1 MKVSFVIP
9 CYRSEHT
16 IGKVVDKIENTI
28 RKDDECEIILVNDCS
43 PDDTF
48 ETIRGLCEKW
58 DNVKGISLA
67 KNFGQHAA
75 LMAGFRHVTG
85 GVVVCLDDDG
95 QTPPEEVYKL
105 LDKLDENTDVV
116 YAEYE
121 QKKHSIFRNMGSKI
135 NSKMTEYLIG
145 KPKNLFVSS
154 YFAARR
160 YIIDE
165 IIKYENP
172 YPYVIGLILRATKN
186 IKNAKVN
193 HHAREEGQSGYS
205 FKKLI
210 RLWLNGFT
218 AFSVKPL
225 RIATALGLVFAFLGF
240 AYAIYTVIN
249 KFINP
254 NVPVGWSSMMAAFMV
269 IGGCILFMLGL
280 IGEYIGRIYISINNS
295 PQYVIRDVI
304 GYEGEG
310 NEKDRNS

>member
-16 IGKVVDKIENTI
+16 IGKVVDKIQNTI
-28 RKDDECEIILVNDCS
+28 RENDECEIVLVNDCS

-48 ETIRGLCEKW
+48 GAIRRICEKW

-85 GVVVCLDDDG
+85 DVVVCLDDDG

-105 LDKLDENTDVV
+105 LDAMDEKTDVV

-121 QKKHSIFRNMGSKI
+121 QKKHSFFRNIGSRI
-135 NSKMTEYLIG
+135 NAKMTEYLIG

-154 YFAARR
+154 YFAVRR
-160 YIIDE
+160 FIVDE
-165 IIKYENP
+165 IVKYENP

-193 HHAREEGQSGYS
+193 HHEREEGQSGYS
-205 FKKLI
+205 FKKLL

-225 RIATALGLVFAFLGF
+225 RIATALGLFFAFLGF
-240 AYAIYTVIN
+240 IYAVYTVIN
-249 KFINP
+249 K
-254 NVPVGWSSMMAAFMV
+254 
-269 IGGCILFMLGL
+269 
-280 IGEYIGRIYISINNS
+280 
-295 PQYVIRDVI
+295 D
-304 GYEGEG
+304 
-310 NEKDRNS
+310 